1 MQTLKQQVFDANMDL
16 PRYGLVT
23 FTWGNVS
30 AIDRERGLVAIKPSG
45 VAYETMKA
53 DDMVVVDL
61 EGKVVEGRYRP
72 SSDTATHLA
81 LYRRYPSLGGVVHT
95 HSTHATAWAQA
106 GLAIPALGTT
116 HADYFFGDIPC
127 TRALSAQEVAEAY
140 ELNTGR
146 VIIETLGDVEPLH
159 TPGIVVYQHG
169 PFAWGKDA
177 HDAVHNAVV
186 MEEVARMA
194 WIARGINPQ
203 LKPIDS
209 WLMDKHFMRKHGPD
223 AYYGQKRKTCS
234 GAFIFMMNQPVC
246 SGAIFSFAD
255 KPTAYSAYRSAS
267 ARRLPRRRKTSRR
280 HRIPPTARPH
290 LRWPVAAQRRSS
302 G

>member
-1 MQTLKQQVFDANMDL
+1 MQQLKKQVLEANLDL

-30 AIDRERGLVAIKPSG
+30 AIDRARGLVAIKPSG
-45 VAYETMKA
+45 VAYDALKA
-53 DDMVVVDL
+53 DDIVIVDL
-61 EGKVVEGRYRP
+61 QGEVVEGTLRP

-106 GLAIPALGTT
+106 GRAIPALGTT
-116 HADYFFGDIPC
+116 HADYFLGDIPC
-127 TRALSAQEVAEAY
+127 TRALTEEEVQGEY

-146 VIIETLGDVEPLH
+146 VIIETLKDGEPLH
-159 TPGIVVYQHG
+159 TPGVVVYQHG

-194 WIARGINPQ
+194 WIARGINPG
-203 LKPIDS
+203 LKPIDGY
-209 WLMDKHFMRKHGPD
+209 LMDKHFMRKHGAH
-223 AYYGQKRKTCS
+223 AYYGQK
-234 GAFIFMMNQPVC
+234 
-246 SGAIFSFAD
+246 
-255 KPTAYSAYRSAS
+255 
-267 ARRLPRRRKTSRR
+267 
-280 HRIPPTARPH
+280 
-290 LRWPVAAQRRSS
+290 
-302 G
+302 

>member
-1 MQTLKQQVFDANMDL
+1 MQQLKQQVFEANMDL

-30 AIDRERGLVAIKPSG
+30 AIDRQRGLVVIKPSG
-45 VAYETMKA
+45 IAYESMTV
-53 DDMVVVDL
+53 DDMSVVDL
-61 EGKVVEGRYRP
+61 QGHVVEGRWRP

-81 LYRRYPSLGGVVHT
+81 LYRRYPDLGGVVHT

-127 TRALSAQEVAEAY
+127 TRALSAQEVDEAY
-140 ELNTGR
+140 ELNTGQ
-146 VIIETLGDVEPLH
+146 VIIETLGEANPLH
-159 TPGIVVYQHG
+159 TPWIVVYQHG

-177 HDAVHNAVV
+177 HEAVHNAEV

-203 LKPIDS
+203 LQPIDS
-209 WLMDKHFMRKHGPD
+209 WLMNKHFQRKHGPN
-223 AYYGQKRKTCS
+223 AYYGQK
-234 GAFIFMMNQPVC
+234 
-246 SGAIFSFAD
+246 
-255 KPTAYSAYRSAS
+255 
-267 ARRLPRRRKTSRR
+267 
-280 HRIPPTARPH
+280 
-290 LRWPVAAQRRSS
+290 
-302 G
+302 

>member
-1 MQTLKQQVFDANMDL
+1 MRNLKQQVFDANMDL

-30 AIDRERGLVAIKPSG
+30 AIDREQGLVVIKPSG
-45 VAYETMKA
+45 VAYDVMSP

-61 EGKVVEGRYRP
+61 EGNVVDGKWRP

-106 GLAIPALGTT
+106 GRAIPALGTT

-127 TRALSAQEVAEAY
+127 TRALTQTEVEGEY
-140 ELNTGR
+140 ELNTGK
-146 VIIETLGDVEPLH
+146 VIIETLGESEPLH
-159 TPGIVVYQHG
+159 MPGIVVYQHG

-194 WIARGINPQ
+194 WIACDINPQ
-203 LKPIDS
+203 LQGIDDY
-209 WLMDKHFMRKHGPD
+209 LMNKHFMRKHGPN
-223 AYYGQKRKTCS
+223 AYYGQK
-234 GAFIFMMNQPVC
+234 
-246 SGAIFSFAD
+246 
-255 KPTAYSAYRSAS
+255 
-267 ARRLPRRRKTSRR
+267 
-280 HRIPPTARPH
+280 
-290 LRWPVAAQRRSS
+290 
-302 G
+302 